1 MDNRRQFLQRALF
14 GAAVV
19 AVPGT
24 ALAAQVHPGFLFHPM
39 GPGADLGLGWILSAV
54 FPPHEG
60 AITLN
65 LVHASGRT
73 ARVDVCL
80 LAGAPKGP
88 AHTALLD
95 FIVMDGGDGDAP
107 MDESI
112 GRVVRRLAAV
122 AAGNEAADLDR
133 LRELAPHAE
142 RVWAHP
148 DAMARAS
155 TTPRPLRPVVP
166 A

>member
-1 MDNRRQFLQRALF
+1 MDNRREFLQRALF
-14 GAAVV
+14 GAAVA
-19 AVPGT
+19 AVPGA
-24 ALAAQVHPGFLFHPM
+24 ALATELHPGFLFHPL
-39 GPGADLGLGWILSAV
+39 GPGADLGLGWKLAAV
-54 FPPHEG
+54 YPPHEG

-65 LVHASGRT
+65 LDHESGRT

-80 LAGAPKGP
+80 RAGTARGP
-88 AHTALLD
+88 ASTALLD
-95 FIVMDGGDGDAP
+95 FIVMDGGDGASP
-107 MDESI
+107 MDEAL
-112 GRVVRRLAAV
+112 GRVVRRLAVV

-148 DAMARAS
+148 DSMARAS